1 MRSAILVMLAAMLS
15 SGCAGRARQSQSG
28 SQPAPEPPVT
38 IVMENRNWATVNVFA
53 VRDGSWARLGLVP
66 TNGRERAVLP
76 RWAMSGTGF
85 VQLKVEA
92 VGSRETY
99 LTDPIMITWGQ
110 QLVLYV
116 QPAMRMTSWAVR

>member
-1 MRSAILVMLAAMLS
+1 MKSAFVVILAAALC
-15 SGCAGRARQSQSG
+15 GCAGRARQVQTG
-28 SQPAPEPPVT
+28 SQPAPQPPVT

-53 VRDGSWARLGLVP
+53 VRDGSWARLGLIP
-66 TNGRERAVLP
+66 TNGRESAVLP
-76 RWAMSGTGF
+76 HWAMSGTGF

-92 VGSRETY
+92 VGSRESY
-99 LTDPIMITWGQ
+99 LTDPIMVTWGQ